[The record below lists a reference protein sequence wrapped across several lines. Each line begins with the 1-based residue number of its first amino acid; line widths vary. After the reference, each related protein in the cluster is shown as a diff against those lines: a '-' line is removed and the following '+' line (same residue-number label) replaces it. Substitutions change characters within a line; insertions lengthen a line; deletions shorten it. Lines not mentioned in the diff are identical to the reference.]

1 MGFGCRVVWVGFRV
15 QGLGCSVG
23 AGFLGLVRDQDHEFK
38 VQVLG
43 LGLRVQGFGGW
54 CRICGGSVYLGI
66 PATLDLLDNVRLI
79 QGLGLGAWGL
89 GFGVKA
95 VGFWEKVLEFGD

>member
-1 MGFGCRVVWVGFRV
+1 M
-15 QGLGCSVG
+15 
-23 AGFLGLVRDQDHEFK
+23 
-38 VQVLG
+38 G

-79 QGLGLGAWGL
+79 QGLGFGIGVWGL
-89 GFGVKA
+89 GFRIWGEGCRVLGK
-95 VGFWEKVLEFGD
+95 GFRVWVLGFRIWG